1 MSATGDASKAILRL
15 SKEKALV
22 TSKPVPGVRFEPGS
36 EEKPLEWVMFVDG
49 PVRVPR
55 SRRARLGCLLPR
67 RTGMLRRVAGMPCGV
82 DRRNY
87 TRPSR

>member
-49 PVRVPR
+49 PVRPLSPC
-55 SRRARLGCLLPR
+55 SRASHASAAPR
-67 RTGMLRRVAGMPCGV
+67 RWGV
-82 DRRNY
+82 VR
-87 TRPSR
+87 SGQSV